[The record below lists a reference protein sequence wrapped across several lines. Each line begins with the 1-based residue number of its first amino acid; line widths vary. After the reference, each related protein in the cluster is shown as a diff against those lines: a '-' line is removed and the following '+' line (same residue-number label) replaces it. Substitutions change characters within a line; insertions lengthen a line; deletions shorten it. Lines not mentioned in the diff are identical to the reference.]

1 MLRWTCVKAVCV
13 LEEKAKAAVKVMNA
27 IVVSMFERAEERRI
41 RAD

>member
-1 MLRWTCVKAVCV
+1 MRVKAVCV

-27 IVVSMFERAEERRI
+27 IVASMAERAEDRRA

>member
-1 MLRWTCVKAVCV
+1 MRVKAVCV

-27 IVVSMFERAEERRI
+27 IVVSTIERIEDRRA

>member
-1 MLRWTCVKAVCV
+1 MCVKAVCV

-27 IVVSMFERAEERRI
+27 IVVSIVERAEDRRA